1 MIRNRRGAID
11 SKSPFKKETRVSFAK
26 EPSNKP
32 KKLPRY
38 DKEGNLI
45 D

>member
-26 EPSNKP
+26 ESSNKP
-32 KKLPRY
+32 KLTTYKKEKL
-38 DKEGNLI
+38 
-45 D
+45 